1 MADVKTDLHEVL
13 ITLSTVFS
21 HQSCCFS
28 IGFEILAN
36 DICNRVYISGSI
48 FWVIRIGENRV
59 E

>member
-48 FWVIRIGENRV
+48 F
-59 E
+59 